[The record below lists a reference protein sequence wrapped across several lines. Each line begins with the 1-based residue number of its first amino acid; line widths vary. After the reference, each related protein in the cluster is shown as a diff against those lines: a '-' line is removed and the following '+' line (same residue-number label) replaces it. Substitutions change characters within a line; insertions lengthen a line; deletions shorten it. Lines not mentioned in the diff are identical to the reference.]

1 MKKLIVLSAIAA
13 LTSGAALA
21 ENDGLGI
28 TGSVEAVCE
37 VSILDQTLA
46 FENVK
51 INDTDHV
58 TFRYRCNSSS
68 GATMTMT
75 SLNGGLKYGA
85 NSVNYTALISTPSH
99 PSLFN
104 FDLTTTGTA
113 GEQANHPLGASSDLA
128 ASPGKNARIDITVND
143 TPTYAGNYTDTL
155 TVTLAAN

>member
-13 LTSGAALA
+13 LTSGSALA

-28 TGSVEAVCE
+28 TGSVEAICE

-46 FENVK
+46 FENVQSG
-51 INDTDHV
+51 DSGEV
-58 TFRYRCNSSS
+58 SFRYRCNSSS

-85 NSVNYTALISTPSH
+85 NAINYTAVVSTPSYA
-99 PSLFN
+99 SLFN
-104 FDLTTTGTA
+104 FDLTTTGSP
-113 GEQANHPLGASSDLA
+113 GEQDSQPLGASSDLA
-128 ASPGKNARIDITVND
+128 ASPGKNAKIDITVNG
-143 TPTYAGNYTDTL
+143 TPMYAGNYTDTL